1 VEPGCEEKEKL
12 HCYKC
17 YAGGVTSKAAK
28 ILDFDISKVVEEIIY
43 KVSFTFDLGSPY
55 LGQHSQSL
63 VYTVMRVV
71 FDYFLV
77 RRAQQLRAVL
87 M

>member
-1 VEPGCEEKEKL
+1 M
-12 HCYKC
+12 
-17 YAGGVTSKAAK
+17 AK
-28 ILDFDISKVVEEIIY
+28 ILDFDISDVVEEIIY

-63 VYTVMRVV
+63 IYTVMRDV

-77 RRAQQLRAVL
+77 RRA
-87 M
+87 